1 MKVSLTPLLENSGLP
16 CIAHTP
22 HNRKFC
28 SIESVLMVAGF
39 VNDGSGVSPLHAAD
53 HTICSPH
60 ESARPHYIRRDHE
73 PDIHRVRH
81 SHYKRDHPYR
91 PIRGLLHSK
100 GNGWTGCNHLPH
112 YWTGRVPGVSPR
124 IFERSL
130 KPRWVAQCAY
140 AQARKHPFFQPGD
153 KHISHPANTKPPA
166 IQLGVIGGGGGI

>member
-1 MKVSLTPLLENSGLP
+1 MVMKVSLTPLLDNSGLP

-130 KPRWVAQCAY
+130 KPRWVA
-140 AQARKHPFFQPGD
+140 
-153 KHISHPANTKPPA
+153 NTKPPA

>member
-1 MKVSLTPLLENSGLP
+1 
-16 CIAHTP
+16 
-22 HNRKFC
+22 
-28 SIESVLMVAGF
+28 MVAGF

-100 GNGWTGCNHLPH
+100 GNGWTGCNHLAH
-112 YWTGRVPGVSPR
+112 YWAGGVLGVSPR

-130 KPRWVAQCAY
+130 KPRWV
-140 AQARKHPFFQPGD
+140 
-153 KHISHPANTKPPA
+153 ANTKPPA